1 MPINNGL
8 IAVGTA
14 ATLIS
19 HAGVNPGQVHISN
32 LDNTDTVFVGSAGI
46 EVNSGHALFKSTS
59 EDLVMYPGQSMYT
72 VSTKTGHSVAFTLIT
87 P

>member
-32 LDNTDTVFVGSAGI
+32 LDNTDTIFVGNATVV
-46 EVNSGHALFKSTS
+46 VNTGHALPKSAS
-59 EDLVMYPGQSMYT
+59 EDFDLYPGQSIYA
-72 VSTKTGHSVAFTLIT
+72 VSTKAGHSVAFTLIT

>member
-1 MPINNGL
+1 MPITNGS

-19 HAGVNPGQVHISN
+19 HAGVNPGTLYISN
-32 LDNTDTVFVGSAGI
+32 IDNTDTIFIGGATVA
-46 EVNSGHALFKSTS
+46 VNAGHALQKSSS
-59 EDLVMYPGQSMYT
+59 EDFVMYPGQSMYAI
-72 VSTKTGHSVAFTLIT
+72 SSKSNHSVAFTLIT

>member
-1 MPINNGL
+1 MPITNGS

-19 HAGVNPGQVHISN
+19 HAGVNPGTLHISN
-32 LDNTDTVFVGSAGI
+32 LDNTDTIFVGGATVV
-46 EVNSGHALFKSTS
+46 VNAGHALPKSAS
-59 EDLVMYPGQSMYT
+59 EDFDIYPGQSMYA
-72 VSTKTGHSVAFTLIT
+72 VATKTGHSVAFTLIT

>member
-14 ATLIS
+14 ATLIT
-19 HAGVNPGQVHISN
+19 HAGTMPGTLHISN
-32 LDNTDTVFVGSAGI
+32 LDNTDTIFLGSAGI

-59 EDLVMYPGQSMYT
+59 EDLVMYPGQSMYA

>member
-8 IAVGTA
+8 VAVGTA

-19 HAGVNPGQVHISN
+19 HAGVNPGQLHVSN
-32 LDNTDTVFVGSAGI
+32 LDNTDTIFVGGATVV
-46 EVNSGHALFKSTS
+46 VNAGHALPKSAS
-59 EDLVMYPGQSMYT
+59 EDFDIYPGQSMYA

>member
-1 MPINNGL
+1 MPITNGS

-14 ATLIS
+14 ATLVS
-19 HAGVNPGQVHISN
+19 HAGVNPGTLHISN
-32 LDNTDTVFVGSAGI
+32 LDNTDTIFIGGETVV
-46 EVNSGHALFKSTS
+46 VNAGHALPKSET
-59 EDLVMYPGQSMYT
+59 EDFDFYPGQSMYA

>member
-8 IAVGTA
+8 VAVGTA

-19 HAGVNPGQVHISN
+19 HAGVNPGQLHVSN
-32 LDNTDTVFVGSAGI
+32 LDNTDTIFIGGATVV
-46 EVNSGHALFKSTS
+46 VNAGHALPKTAS
-59 EDLVMYPGQSMYT
+59 EDFDIYPGQSMYA
-72 VSTKTGHSVAFTLIT
+72 VSTKTGHSVSFILVT

>member
-1 MPINNGL
+1 MPITNGS

-14 ATLIS
+14 ATLITTC
-19 HAGVNPGQVHISN
+19 GVNPGTLHISN
-32 LDNTDTVFVGSAGI
+32 LDNTDKIFLGGVTVA
-46 EVNSGHALFKSTS
+46 VNAGHALPKNES
-59 EDLVMYPGQSMYT
+59 EDFVVYAGQQMFA

>member
-8 IAVGTA
+8 VAVGTA

-19 HAGVNPGQVHISN
+19 HAGVNPGQLHVSN
-32 LDNTDTVFVGSAGI
+32 LDNTDIIFIGGATVV
-46 EVNSGHALFKSTS
+46 VNAGHALPKSAS
-59 EDLVMYPGQSMYT
+59 EDFDIYPGQSMYA
-72 VSTKTGHSVAFTLIT
+72 VSTKNGHSVSFILVT

>member
-32 LDNTDTVFVGSAGI
+32 LDNTDTIFVGNATVV
-46 EVNSGHALFKSTS
+46 VN
-59 EDLVMYPGQSMYT
+59 
-72 VSTKTGHSVAFTLIT
+72 TGHYRKAHPKTSIFIQVKASMQYQPKPVTQ
-87 P
+87 

>member
-8 IAVGTA
+8 VAVGTA

-19 HAGVNPGQVHISN
+19 HAGVNPGQLHVSN
-32 LDNTDTVFVGSAGI
+32 LDNTDTIFLGGATI
-46 EVNSGHALFKSTS
+46 ALNAGHALQKSSS
-59 EDLVMYPGQSMYT
+59 EDFVMYPGQSMYAI
-72 VSTKTGHSVAFTLIT
+72 SSKAGHAVAFTLIT

>member
-8 IAVGTA
+8 VAVGTA

-19 HAGVNPGQVHISN
+19 HAGVNPGQLHVSN
-32 LDNTDTVFVGSAGI
+32 LDNTDTIFVGGATVVVNAGHTLAKSASQDFDI
-46 EVNSGHALFKSTS
+46 
-59 EDLVMYPGQSMYT
+59 YPGQSMYA
-72 VSTKTGHSVAFTLIT
+72 VSTKNGHSVSFILVT